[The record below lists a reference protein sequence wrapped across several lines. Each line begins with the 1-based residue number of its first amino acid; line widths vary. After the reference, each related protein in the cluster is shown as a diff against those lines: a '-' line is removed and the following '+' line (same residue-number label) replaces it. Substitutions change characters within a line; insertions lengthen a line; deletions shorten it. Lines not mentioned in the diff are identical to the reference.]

1 MRHEYQGRLDP
12 ETGLFQGQGTLSFP
26 APASTS
32 RGAGRG
38 RGRAGG
44 GAELCILDPAP
55 ALQSIAGR
63 FQQGLPSG
71 SVDIKLSNLGQM
83 KVGQVRARDKEL
95 YCTVRI

>member
-1 MRHEYQGRLDP
+1 MRHEYQGRRDP

-38 RGRAGG
+38 RAGG

-55 ALQSIAGR
+55 AIQSIAGR

-83 KVGQVRARDKEL
+83 KVGQDRAQTQD
-95 YCTVRI
+95 

>member
-1 MRHEYQGRLDP
+1 MRHEYQGRRDP

-38 RGRAGG
+38 RAGG

-55 ALQSIAGR
+55 AIQSIAGR

-71 SVDIKLSNLGQM
+71 SVDIKLHNLGQI
-83 KVGQVRARDKEL
+83 KVGRDRSQ
-95 YCTVRI
+95 TQD